1 MAEYKKY
8 INALRKCAKEHEND
22 ITPTFQIIVSDL
34 CKDTAKLLENDVVE
48 RAEYDKLKSQLDYE
62 HEHGIEAANNLLDV
76 LGKLDFQRQ
85 ENKKLRTKIDK
96 AIAEIQEFEMSH
108 CINVM
113 DWEDIIP
120 ECLEIIKRNIGE

>member
-1 MAEYKKY
+1 MAEIREY
-8 INALRKCAKEHEND
+8 ISALRQCAKEHEKD

-48 RAEYDKLKSQLDYE
+48 RAEYEKLKSQLDYE

-96 AIAEIQEFEMSH
+96 AIAEIEKLSGQTCYCSDGIIDE
-108 CINVM
+108 VL
-113 DWEDIIP
+113 DI
-120 ECLEIIKRNIGE
+120 LEGI